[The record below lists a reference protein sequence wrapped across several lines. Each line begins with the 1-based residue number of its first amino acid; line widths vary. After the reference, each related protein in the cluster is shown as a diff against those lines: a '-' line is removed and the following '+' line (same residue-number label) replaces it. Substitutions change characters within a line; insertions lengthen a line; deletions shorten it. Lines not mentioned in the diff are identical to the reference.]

1 MEPMPALELV
11 PPPGRSFGVLGRS
24 TLDAVIDGGQLS
36 MVFQPI
42 VHGASRRVLGYE
54 ALVRCPSKYFDTPQ
68 ALLREAAEAGRSG
81 ELGRLLREMAIREC
95 PHAPLFLNVIPNEFD
110 DPWLVR
116 PDDPIFRHKHPVY
129 LEIVESVPLDYFEQC
144 QSVLA
149 EVRKKGARLAIDDFG
164 SGFSNV
170 KYIADLEPEIVKFDR
185 KLIAGLT
192 MDSRSFRLVESLVR
206 LCRDLGSEVVAEGV
220 ETVNEFGA
228 VLRAGV
234 DYCQGYFFGHP
245 GRPAP
250 DRVC

>member
-1 MEPMPALELV
+1 
-11 PPPGRSFGVLGRS
+11 
-24 TLDAVIDGGQLS
+24 
-36 MVFQPI
+36 
-42 VHGASRRVLGYE
+42 
-54 ALVRCPSKYFDTPQ
+54 
-68 ALLREAAEAGRSG
+68 LLREAAEAGRSG

>member
-1 MEPMPALELV
+1 MHPMPALELV
-11 PPPGRSFGVLGRS
+11 PQPEGRFGVLGRS
-24 TLDAVIDGGQLS
+24 TLDQVIDGGHLS
-36 MVFQPI
+36 LAFQPI
-42 VHGASRRVLGYE
+42 VHGGTRRVLGYE
-54 ALVRCPSKYFDTPQ
+54 ALARCPSKFFDTPQ
-68 ALLREAAEAGRSG
+68 ALLRAAAEAGRSG
-81 ELGRLLREMAIREC
+81 ELGRLLRELAIREC
-95 PHAPLFLNVIPNEFD
+95 SHAPLFLNIIPNEFN

-144 QSVLA
+144 HSVLA
-149 EVRKKGARLAIDDFG
+149 ELRKKGARLAIDDFG

-206 LCRDLGSEVVAEGV
+206 LCRDMGSEVVAEGV

-234 DYCQGYFFGHP
+234 DYCQGYFFGYP
-245 GRPAP
+245 GRPGSG
-250 DRVC
+250 DVC